1 LSELRLLVLAGVA
14 LWGAATLALAGRP
27 WFSRGTLAERV
38 RPYLAGGPVRP
49 APARDPFSLG
59 SFRDVVGPLAQGAGG
74 RLAQLVGVR
83 EDLSVRLERVHWPLD
98 ATGFRLRQLGW
109 CALGA
114 GAGVA
119 LDLAARLPLP
129 AGLLLVVG
137 SPLLAFLLQEHRLAQ
152 ASAAWQ
158 RRLFLELPVV
168 AEQLALLLS
177 AGYSLGAALNRLA
190 ARGRGA
196 CATDLARVCARIRHG
211 LTEMDAVREWAAVAK
226 VDALDRL
233 VPLLAMH
240 TEAADVGRLVSDEA
254 RAIRRDVQRSLVAT
268 MERRGQQVW
277 VPVTVA
283 ALVPGMIF
291 LAVPFVEALRLFA
304 GQ

>member
-1 LSELRLLVLAGVA
+1 MSELRLLVVAGLA
-14 LWGAATLALAGRP
+14 LWGAATMALAGRP
-27 WFSRGTLAERV
+27 WFSQTTLTERL
-38 RPYLAGGPVRP
+38 RPYVSGGAARP
-49 APARDPFSLG
+49 APTRDPFSLA
-59 SFRDVVGPLAQGAGG
+59 SLRDVVGPLARGAGS
-74 RLAQLVGVR
+74 RLAQLLGVR
-83 EDLSVRLERVHWPLD
+83 EDLSIRLERVHWPMD

-119 LDLAARLPLP
+119 LALAARLPLP
-129 AGLLLVVG
+129 AGLLFVLG
-137 SPLLAFLLQEHRLAQ
+137 SPLLAFLVVEQRLAR
-152 ASAAWQ
+152 ASADWQ

-196 CATDLARVCARIRHG
+196 CASDLARVCTRIRHG
-211 LTEMDAVREWAAVAK
+211 LSEMDAVREWAAVAR
-226 VDALDRL
+226 VEALDRL

-240 TEAADVGRLVSDEA
+240 TEAADIGRLVSEEA
-254 RAIRRDVQRSLVAT
+254 RAIRRDVQRSLVTT